1 MLMIMTL
8 SLTFTRRNFS
18 LVLRYYE
25 LFVVLKIPF
34 SHRKVI
40 EGENNYCIFFFIH
53 SDKHLCE
60 KFVLLD
66 FYTRDKTGLIALKK

>member
-1 MLMIMTL
+1 MLMTMTL

-40 EGENNYCIFFFIH
+40 EGENNYCIFFFLFIQINIYARNLFCLI
-53 SDKHLCE
+53 STRVIK
-60 KFVLLD
+60 LD
-66 FYTRDKTGLIALKK
+66 

>member
-1 MLMIMTL
+1 MLMTMTL

-34 SHRKVI
+34 SHRKII
-40 EGENNYCIFFFIH
+40 EGENNYCIFFFY
-53 SDKHLCE
+53 S
-60 KFVLLD
+60 F
-66 FYTRDKTGLIALKK
+66 R

>member
-1 MLMIMTL
+1 MTMTL

-18 LVLRYYE
+18 LVLRYE

-40 EGENNYCIFFFIH
+40 EGENNY
-53 SDKHLCE
+53 
-60 KFVLLD
+60 
-66 FYTRDKTGLIALKK
+66 

>member
-1 MLMIMTL
+1 MLMTMTL

-34 SHRKVI
+34 SHRK
-40 EGENNYCIFFFIH
+40 GENNYCVFFFY
-53 SDKHLCE
+53 S
-60 KFVLLD
+60 F
-66 FYTRDKTGLIALKK
+66 R